1 MDVGSHPHAR
11 LALPVLAMLY
21 ALGFTNLFLRSSL
34 GVLAPDLKTEMALTP
49 EMLSTI
55 VRLDATTTLPAVLLN
70 LFLGS
75 GEQPIRTVSV
85 VDVSPTPVC
94 LE

>member
-1 MDVGSHPHAR
+1 M
-11 LALPVLAMLY
+11 LEALRTFVELM
-21 ALGFTNLFLRSSL
+21 RSAKSE
-34 GVLAPDLKTEMALTP
+34 K
-49 EMLSTI
+49 